1 MLYKI
6 LETCIFYI
14 RWIFVDVIALRVKYK
29 IYCTLPTLRL
39 LWYIFSLMYIVGNI
53 DSYQTKNKHLCWK
66 LLMGFTTSC
75 TMHLFYLFFSH
86 ALLLPASRHTNEIY
100 LNCRWWGKFLWRKIA
115 SWLYNTYNKTQ
126 GQIYFLLFW
135 TIYNPVHYK
144 NKHYVSVTCGLSL
157 YVYSHIKLLSI
168 FSPFKLILTFN
179 YSNKNIINCR
189 VWWKVLWH

>member
-6 LETCIFYI
+6 LKTCIFYI

-126 GQIYFLLFW
+126 GQIYFLLFELF
-135 TIYNPVHYK
+135 TIRYITKTNTMFQLLADYHCMFIAIL
-144 NKHYVSVTCGLSL
+144 NFWASFRLS
-157 YVYSHIKLLSI
+157 
-168 FSPFKLILTFN
+168 N
-179 YSNKNIINCR
+179 
-189 VWWKVLWH
+189 